1 MMIRVSMTCGE
12 LVKQHQK
19 LMQISYFEVSWHLC
33 DCWTY
38 DWLYLMAMHRQ
49 FPCKMETTLR
59 ELVITRGW
67 TDKDCSWTLNMI
79 LWSEEPGDWI
89 LQHTGDGNV
98 IICRS
103 SSDFGVSDILCS
115 ESSPCHKQH
124 RVQVVSITAMNI
136 IIQLCNSPCF

>member
-1 MMIRVSMTCGE
+1 
-12 LVKQHQK
+12 
-19 LMQISYFEVSWHLC
+19 
-33 DCWTY
+33 
-38 DWLYLMAMHRQ
+38 
-49 FPCKMETTLR
+49 
-59 ELVITRGW
+59 
-67 TDKDCSWTLNMI
+67 MI